1 MVIRED
7 LIEERLTR
15 SIIGAFYRVYR
26 TLGFGFLEH
35 VYILALERELRVR
48 GHQVAREVGVR
59 IMYDGEEL
67 CTQRLDM
74 VVDDKVV
81 VETKSTY
88 ELHPAAQRQLYNYL
102 RATRL
107 EVGLLFH
114 FGREPQFYRLMYRNP
129 IGCGPRRENGLG
141 RSVQNSLGQ
150 PVRRS
155 DSGR

>member
-1 MVIRED
+1 VTQD
-7 LIEERLTR
+7 ALIEEKLTQ
-15 SIIGAFYRVYR
+15 SIIGAFYSVYR

-35 VYILALERELRVR
+35 VYVLALERELRER
-48 GHQVAREVGVR
+48 GHRVAREMSVNV
-59 IMYDGEEL
+59 MYKGEEL

-74 VVDDKVV
+74 IVDEKVV

-102 RATRL
+102 RATKL

-129 IGCGPRRENGLG
+129 SRSPPRGDPEHVHLPPPERPD
-141 RSVQNSLGQ
+141 RDVA
-150 PVRRS
+150 P
-155 DSGR
+155 DPAM